1 MGVQALRLTCAVLLL
16 ICWTSDP
23 VNCQSVKIEG
33 VSTNFFTIS
42 WPRVLQWFGVESFTI
57 TTQPEDSHSCQQTI
71 PCKNDTCVYNS
82 RGCSSIFP
90 CTNTSIVVT
99 GDNYSAPQ
107 LSLITA
113 PPMVESITVEIYG
126 ANLTI
131 TWNNSAAEASNCLE
145 ETDFEV
151 HLSEDIIFMHTNISQ
166 NTYWKSLC
174 GVTDGFVVMQNNGGD
189 GSSRTTGKLIHYHYP
204 DVIPLVASLN
214 TTSKCTEVSVTWVY
228 NDVCPDVAYITVYI
242 ERGEYYSTKNTSITS
257 YVFQGLLIGTHYEVC
272 VKAMAADLSTLGSH
286 VCEYISTASD
296 VVADLTL
303 EALGSTELSANW
315 LPPICPAGIGLY
327 YEVQVE
333 DETFF
338 DYHYDENMQETN
350 HTWSDLRYGNTY
362 SVCVTARYKETKGEE
377 LCKKGNTLLSRP
389 YLVKV
394 EEISYTKLLVTWD
407 FDTYQ
412 GDNSYDFKFNVTWGD
427 SLENSAITQYYQ
439 YSIRGY
445 NVSRENRRVCVRA
458 TQHDDFFS
466 QNGCLGDPY
475 VPTTQAPYP
484 VIDGMSAGLIA
495 FIVIGCLAAVFA
507 IISIGSIAAIRMKRR
522 NISNSSLTHQNNLG
536 IQH

>member
-107 LSLITA
+107 LSLIT
-113 PPMVESITVEIYG
+113 
-126 ANLTI
+126 
-131 TWNNSAAEASNCLE
+131 
-145 ETDFEV
+145 
-151 HLSEDIIFMHTNISQ
+151 
-166 NTYWKSLC
+166 
-174 GVTDGFVVMQNNGGD
+174 
-189 GSSRTTGKLIHYHYP
+189 

-362 SVCVTARYKETKGEE
+362 
-377 LCKKGNTLLSRP
+377 RP

-507 IISIGSIAAIRMKRR
+507 IISIGSIAAI
-522 NISNSSLTHQNNLG
+522 
-536 IQH
+536 